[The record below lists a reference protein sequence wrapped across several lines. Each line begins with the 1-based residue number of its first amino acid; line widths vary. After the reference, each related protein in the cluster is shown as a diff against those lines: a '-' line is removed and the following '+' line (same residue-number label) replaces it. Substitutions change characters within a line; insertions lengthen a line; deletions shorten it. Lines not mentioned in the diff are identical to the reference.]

1 MSEAYD
7 SGLPTDAVKPW
18 FAEHG
23 VPHFLNNYSAKDRGP
38 ALVLPLLMVLAAQ
51 LGAGTWFN
59 VSVLQLLVVPPTVV
73 VLALV
78 SRRLFDGP
86 LGLDPA
92 RPHGRW
98 LLPLWLLVSL
108 VVSYLFTV
116 VVGYPFLRDESPWFL
131 LGPWVDTAVLF
142 TALLACAVLSRGQ
155 IWASEGERS
164 GLRWWLL
171 VVVVV
176 VVTISALEED
186 GFFHP
191 LVSLVD
197 DQAMV
202 SAPQTLPSLVAV
214 LVILAMALHLAR
226 ATPVESRSQYDAV
239 FVPAVPLLVLTFG
252 VDNALISYRFDGW
265 AEAVVPVVLLPAVAV
280 VSVLAVRRSRQPQ
293 TLGKAAELAR
303 QELSRPRLRVWLPL
317 FLFGYPLMAWLFEI
331 TVDVFGW
338 PATGLWAFAVTLG
351 VNVVCLGVTWFI
363 VGFGLD
369 GIAEWAFREA
379 RRNLSGIGVA
389 FLHGLPLL
397 LVFSVFFALTAETW
411 EIVIEGKLA
420 ATLGVLALLLG
431 LMTTFFLITSIQDLR
446 SLHQFESWP
455 EVRAGALG
463 ELRGTREAADAR
475 VHRVVQSAMNGKQHP
490 AKPSPV
496 KLGRRGWLNALLVL
510 AVYQVLVFVPVAIG
524 AFGFFL
530 LLGHVAVR
538 KEMAAEWTW
547 GDGQGGRGTELESHA
562 FWAEPWTRVALVL
575 AVFSVLYLIV
585 TVLHAKDQR
594 TLFLGVAD
602 AAIRQRFAV
611 RLAYDQAL
619 KKEGE
624 RQPDH
629 SLRRPV
635 KGEPRVR
642 DPAGR

>member
-1 MSEAYD
+1 M
-7 SGLPTDAVKPW
+7 
-18 FAEHG
+18 
-23 VPHFLNNYSAKDRGP
+23 
-38 ALVLPLLMVLAAQ
+38 
-51 LGAGTWFN
+51 
-59 VSVLQLLVVPPTVV
+59 
-73 VLALV
+73 
-78 SRRLFDGP
+78 
-86 LGLDPA
+86 
-92 RPHGRW
+92 
-98 LLPLWLLVSL
+98 
-108 VVSYLFTV
+108 
-116 VVGYPFLRDESPWFL
+116 
-131 LGPWVDTAVLF
+131 
-142 TALLACAVLSRGQ
+142 
-155 IWASEGERS
+155 
-164 GLRWWLL
+164 
-171 VVVVV
+171 
-176 VVTISALEED
+176 
-186 GFFHP
+186 
-191 LVSLVD
+191 
-197 DQAMV
+197 
-202 SAPQTLPSLVAV
+202 
-214 LVILAMALHLAR
+214 
-226 ATPVESRSQYDAV
+226 
-239 FVPAVPLLVLTFG
+239 
-252 VDNALISYRFDGW
+252 
-265 AEAVVPVVLLPAVAV
+265 
-280 VSVLAVRRSRQPQ
+280 
-293 TLGKAAELAR
+293 
-303 QELSRPRLRVWLPL
+303 
-317 FLFGYPLMAWLFEI
+317 
-331 TVDVFGW
+331 
-338 PATGLWAFAVTLG
+338 
-351 VNVVCLGVTWFI
+351 VCLGVTWFI